1 MTDEQ
6 IERLGRLG
14 EALEK
19 IAPFTTKGNRY
30 GAEQWFSREYVLK
43 NILGLTDEEYNTNE
57 KMIEDLAAQRLAKQK
72 RIEALS
78 KIKDA
83 ESDFVDEG
91 ITCSCDYDTCTE
103 LAVRSVAK
111 PKFLKAR

>member
-30 GAEQWFSREYVLK
+30 GVEQWFSREYVLK

-78 KIKDA
+78 KIKEA
-83 ESDFVDEG
+83 ESDFVEED
-91 ITCSCDYDTCTE
+91 ITCSCDYDSCSE
-103 LAVRSVAK
+103 LAIRSVAK

>member
-30 GAEQWFSREYVLK
+30 GTEQWFSREYVLK
-43 NILGLTDEEYNTNE
+43 NILGLSDEEYNTNE
-57 KMIEDLAAQRLAKQK
+57 KMIEDLAAKRLAKQK

-78 KIKDA
+78 KIKEA
-83 ESDFVDEG
+83 ESDFEEEG
-91 ITCSCDYDTCTE
+91 ELCDCAYETCSD
-103 LAVRSVAK
+103 LAVRAVA
-111 PKFLKAR
+111 PRKFLKSK

>member
-43 NILGLTDEEYNTNE
+43 NILGLSDEEYNTNE

-83 ESDFVDEG
+83 ESDFEEESFD
-91 ITCSCDYDTCTE
+91 CDCAYETCTE
-103 LAVRSVAK
+103 LSVRSAK
-111 PKFLKAR
+111 PKFLKSR

>member
-43 NILGLTDEEYNTNE
+43 NILGLSDEEYNTNE

-83 ESDFVDEG
+83 ESDFVDED
-91 ITCSCDYDTCTE
+91 IACDYDSCSE
-103 LAVRSVAK
+103 LSVRSVAK

>member
-43 NILGLTDEEYNTNE
+43 NILGLSDEEYNTNE
-57 KMIEDLAAQRLAKQK
+57 KMIENLAAQRLAKQK

-78 KIKDA
+78 KIKEA
-83 ESDFVDEG
+83 ESDFMEESLD
-91 ITCSCDYDTCTE
+91 CDCAYDTCTE

-111 PKFLKAR
+111 PNFLKSR

>member
-19 IAPFTTKGNRY
+19 IAPFTTKSNRY
-30 GAEQWFSREYVLK
+30 GVEQWFSREYVLK
-43 NILGLTDEEYNTNE
+43 NILGLSDEEYKTNE

-78 KIKDA
+78 KIKEA
-83 ESDFVDEG
+83 ESDFVEESLDCD
-91 ITCSCDYDTCTE
+91 CSYDTCTE
-103 LAVRSVAK
+103 LSVRSAAK
-111 PKFLKAR
+111 PKFLKSR

>member
-83 ESDFVDEG
+83 ESDFEEE
-91 ITCSCDYDTCTE
+91 SLCDCAYDTCTE

-111 PKFLKAR
+111 PKFLKSR